1 MSDAVLKL
9 PIDNT
14 NNDGS
19 ASPAFFSRLRPGRFT
34 SPAGVQSS
42 FLYDNLSRSRG
53 KKTSAHEVSDAD
65 TTIIQDSG
73 TTLLV
78 FPLDV
83 YFVGEN
89 GDQEAD
95 IFFKSLTEERY
106 TPDAPGVLNHPRW
119 GDVPV
124 IPFDAIEQ
132 TEAYTTGSG
141 IFRVTV
147 TLRETKSTSRPLS
160 AKLSPEYLEKA
171 SRFSLSR
178 AIEQAEKMVTTAKA
192 AYAKAKAVVRSKVK
206 IITDKIITG
215 VADGLTGLADD
226 VRREVD
232 ASKAGILE
240 LINISAAIP
249 EIIGATSDIVRTITS
264 FPQDSADLFLQIVDM
279 TNDIL
284 NDFGEDIS
292 NASTPTDSA
301 NVAYILQGIGTACV
315 LGIANAAIMINY
327 ETRETVGKSI
337 DDISGAYSD
346 YLAVLQS
353 AGNIDGS
360 KFAVDHDTLSGLH
373 GVVYDTI
380 TYLTNASFDLKL
392 KRTYTLTAP
401 SDPVTLCWKYYR
413 DISHDTLDFFARTNK
428 LVNYD
433 FIEIPAGREVAIYG

>member
-78 FPLDV
+78 FPLEV

-106 TPDAPGVLNHPRW
+106 TPDAPGILNHPRW
-119 GDVPV
+119 GDIPV
-124 IPFDAIEQ
+124 IPFDAVEQ
-132 TEAYTTGSG
+132 VESYTSGSG

-147 TLRETKSTSRPLS
+147 TLRETKTVSRSTAS
-160 AKLSPEYLEKA
+160 KLSPSGLDNKYKQVNA
-171 SRFSLSR
+171 S

-192 AYAKAKAVVRSKVK
+192 KYAKAKSVVTKKV
-206 IITDKIITG
+206 KIITG
-215 VADGLTGLADD
+215 VADDLTGLADD

-232 ASKAGILE
+232 AAKAGILE

-249 EIIGATSDIVRTITS
+249 QIIGAASDIVRTITS
-264 FPQDSADLFLQIVDM
+264 IPQDSADLFSQIVDM

-315 LGIANAAIMINY
+315 LGVANAGIMIDY

-337 DDISGAYSD
+337 DDIDGAYSD
-346 YLAVLQS
+346 YLVVLQS
-353 AGNIDGS
+353 AGNVDGS
-360 KFAVDHDTLSGLH
+360 QFAIDHDTLSGLH
-373 GVVYDTI
+373 GAAYDTI

-428 LVNYD
+428 LTNYE

>member
-14 NNDGS
+14 NNDGF

-78 FPLDV
+78 FPLEV

-106 TPDAPGVLNHPRW
+106 TPDAPGILNHPRW
-119 GDVPV
+119 GDIPV
-124 IPFDAIEQ
+124 IPFDAVEQ
-132 TEAYTTGSG
+132 VESYTSGSG

-147 TLRETKSTSRPLS
+147 TLRETKTVSRSTAS
-160 AKLSPEYLEKA
+160 KLSPSGLDNKYKQVNA
-171 SRFSLSR
+171 S
-178 AIEQAEKMVTTAKA
+178 AIEQAERMVTTAKGK
-192 AYAKAKAVVRSKVK
+192 YAKAKSVVTKKV
-206 IITDKIITG
+206 KIITG
-215 VADGLTGLADD
+215 VADDLTGLADD

-232 ASKAGILE
+232 AAKAGILE

-249 EIIGATSDIVRTITS
+249 QIIGAASDIVRTITS
-264 FPQDSADLFLQIVDM
+264 IPQDSADLFSQIVDM

-315 LGIANAAIMINY
+315 LGVANAGIMIDY

-337 DDISGAYSD
+337 DDIDGAYSD
-346 YLAVLQS
+346 YLVVLQS
-353 AGNIDGS
+353 AGNVDGS
-360 KFAVDHDTLSGLH
+360 QFAIDHDTLSGLH
-373 GVVYDTI
+373 GAAYDTI

-428 LVNYD
+428 LTNYE

>member
-14 NNDGS
+14 NNDGL

-78 FPLDV
+78 FPLEV

-106 TPDAPGVLNHPRW
+106 TPDTPGILNHPRW

-124 IPFDAIEQ
+124 IPFDAVEQ
-132 TEAYTTGSG
+132 VESYTSGSG

-147 TLRETKSTSRPLS
+147 TLRETKTVSRSTAS
-160 AKLSPEYLEKA
+160 KLSPTGLDNKYKQVNA
-171 SRFSLSR
+171 S
-178 AIEQAEKMVTTAKA
+178 AIEQAERMVTTAKA
-192 AYAKAKAVVRSKVK
+192 KYAKAKSVVTKKV
-206 IITDKIITG
+206 KIITG
-215 VADGLTGLADD
+215 VADDLTGLADD

-232 ASKAGILE
+232 AAKAGILE
-240 LINISAAIP
+240 LINVSAAIP
-249 EIIGATSDIVRTITS
+249 QIIGAASDIVRTITS
-264 FPQDSADLFLQIVDM
+264 IPQDSADLFSQIVDM

-315 LGIANAAIMINY
+315 LGVANAGIMIDY

-337 DDISGAYSD
+337 DDIDGAYSN

-353 AGNIDGS
+353 AGNVDGS
-360 KFAVDHDTLSGLH
+360 QFAIDHDTISGLH
-373 GVVYDTI
+373 GAAYDTI

-392 KRTYTLTAP
+392 KRAYTLTAP

-428 LVNYD
+428 LTNYE

>member
-1 MSDAVLKL
+1 MSDAILTL
-9 PIDNT
+9 PINNT

-78 FPLDV
+78 FPLEV

-95 IFFKSLTEERY
+95 KFFKSLTEERY
-106 TPDAPGVLNHPRW
+106 TPDKPGILNHPRW
-119 GDVPV
+119 GDIPV
-124 IPFDAIEQ
+124 IPFDAVEQ
-132 TEAYTTGSG
+132 VESYTSGSG

-147 TLRETKSTSRPLS
+147 TLRETKTVSRSTAS
-160 AKLSPEYLEKA
+160 KLSPSGLDAA
-171 SRFSLSR
+171 SRVVNEN

-192 AYAKAKAVVRSKVK
+192 KYAKAKSVVTKKV
-206 IITDKIITG
+206 KIITG
-215 VADGLTGLADD
+215 VADDLTGLADD

-232 ASKAGILE
+232 AAKAGILE
-240 LINISAAIP
+240 LINVSAAIP
-249 EIIGATSDIVRTITS
+249 QIIGAASDIVRTITS
-264 FPQDSADLFLQIVDM
+264 IPQDSADLFSQIVDM
-279 TNDIL
+279 TNDVL

-315 LGIANAAIMINY
+315 LGVANAGIMIDH

-346 YLAVLQS
+346 YLVVLQS
-353 AGNIDGS
+353 AGNRDGS

-373 GVVYDTI
+373 GVAHDTI

-428 LVNYD
+428 LGNYD
-433 FIEIPAGREVAIYG
+433 FIELPAGREVAIYG

>member
-9 PIDNT
+9 QIDNT

-78 FPLDV
+78 FPLEV

-89 GDQEAD
+89 GDQESD

-106 TPDAPGVLNHPRW
+106 TPDAPGILNHPRW

-124 IPFDAIEQ
+124 IPFDAVEQ
-132 TEAYTTGSG
+132 VESYTSGSG

-147 TLRETKSTSRPLS
+147 TLRETKTVSRSTAS
-160 AKLSPEYLEKA
+160 KLSPSGLDAA
-171 SRFSLSR
+171 SRVVNEN

-192 AYAKAKAVVRSKVK
+192 KYAKAKSVVTKKV
-206 IITDKIITG
+206 KIITG
-215 VADGLTGLADD
+215 VADDLTGLADD

-232 ASKAGILE
+232 AAKAGILE
-240 LINISAAIP
+240 LINVSAAIP
-249 EIIGATSDIVRTITS
+249 QIIGAASDIVRTITS
-264 FPQDSADLFLQIVDM
+264 IPQDSADLFSQIVDM
-279 TNDIL
+279 TNDVL

-292 NASTPTDSA
+292 NASTPTDSE

-315 LGIANAAIMINY
+315 LGVANAGIMIDY

-353 AGNIDGS
+353 AGNVDGS
-360 KFAVDHDTLSGLH
+360 QFAIDHDTLSGLH
-373 GVVYDTI
+373 GVAYDTI

-413 DISHDTLDFFARTNK
+413 NISHDTLDFFARTNK

-433 FIEIPAGREVAIYG
+433 FIELPAGREVAIYG

>member
-9 PIDNT
+9 PT
-14 NNDGS
+14 NNESNDGS

-42 FLYDNLSRSRG
+42 FLFDTLSRSRG
-53 KKTSAHEVSDAD
+53 KKSSAHEVSDAD

-78 FPLDV
+78 FPLEV
-83 YFVGEN
+83 YFAGEN

-119 GDVPV
+119 GDIPV
-124 IPFDAIEQ
+124 IPFDAVEQ
-132 TEAYTTGSG
+132 AESYTTGSG

-147 TLRETKSTSRPLS
+147 TLRETKTVSRSTAS
-160 AKLSPEYLEKA
+160 KLSPSGLDNKYKKVNA
-171 SRFSLSR
+171 S
-178 AIEQAEKMVTTAKA
+178 AIEQAEKTVTTAKA
-192 AYAKAKAVVRSKVK
+192 KYAKAKSVVTKKV
-206 IITDKIITG
+206 KIITG
-215 VADGLTGLADD
+215 VADDLTGLADD

-232 ASKAGILE
+232 AAKAGILE
-240 LINISAAIP
+240 LINVSAAIP
-249 EIIGATSDIVRTITS
+249 EIIGAASDIVRTITS
-264 FPQDSADLFLQIVDM
+264 IPQDSADLFSQIVDM
-279 TNDIL
+279 TNDVL

-315 LGIANAAIMINY
+315 SGVANAGIMIDY

-337 DDISGAYSD
+337 DDIDGVYSD

-353 AGNIDGS
+353 AGNMDGS
-360 KFAVDHDTLSGLH
+360 QFAIDHDTLSGLH
-373 GVVYDTI
+373 GAAYDTI

-401 SDPVTLCWKYYR
+401 SDSVTLCWKYYR

-428 LVNYD
+428 LTNYE

>member
-106 TPDAPGVLNHPRW
+106 TPDAPGILNHPRW

-124 IPFDAIEQ
+124 IPFDAVEQ
-132 TEAYTTGSG
+132 VESYTSGSG

-147 TLRETKSTSRPLS
+147 TLRETKTVSRS
-160 AKLSPEYLEKA
+160 AASKLSPTGLDNKYKQVNA
-171 SRFSLSR
+171 S

-192 AYAKAKAVVRSKVK
+192 KYAKAKSVVTKKV
-206 IITDKIITG
+206 KIITG
-215 VADGLTGLADD
+215 VADDLTGLADD

-232 ASKAGILE
+232 AAKAGILE
-240 LINISAAIP
+240 LINVSAAIP
-249 EIIGATSDIVRTITS
+249 QIIGAASDIVRTITS
-264 FPQDSADLFLQIVDM
+264 IPQDSADLFSQIVDM
-279 TNDIL
+279 TNDVL

-292 NASTPTDSA
+292 NASTPTDSE

-315 LGIANAAIMINY
+315 LGVANAGIMIDY

-353 AGNIDGS
+353 AGNVDGS
-360 KFAVDHDTLSGLH
+360 QFAIDHDTLSGLH
-373 GVVYDTI
+373 GVAHDTI

-401 SDPVTLCWKYYR
+401 SDSVTLCWKYYR

-433 FIEIPAGREVAIYG
+433 FIELPAGREVAIYG

>member
-14 NNDGS
+14 NNDGF

-78 FPLDV
+78 FPLEV

-106 TPDAPGVLNHPRW
+106 TPDAPGILNHPRW
-119 GDVPV
+119 GDIPV
-124 IPFDAIEQ
+124 IPFDAVEQ
-132 TEAYTTGSG
+132 VESYTAGSG

-147 TLRETKSTSRPLS
+147 TLRETKTVSRSTAS
-160 AKLSPEYLEKA
+160 KLSPTGLDNKYKQVNA
-171 SRFSLSR
+171 S
-178 AIEQAEKMVTTAKA
+178 AIEQAERMVTTAKA
-192 AYAKAKAVVRSKVK
+192 KYAKAKSVVTKKV
-206 IITDKIITG
+206 KIITG
-215 VADGLTGLADD
+215 VADDLTGLADD

-232 ASKAGILE
+232 AAKAGILE
-240 LINISAAIP
+240 LINVSAAIP
-249 EIIGATSDIVRTITS
+249 QIIGAASDIVRTITS
-264 FPQDSADLFLQIVDM
+264 IPQDSADLFSRIVDM

-315 LGIANAAIMINY
+315 LGVANAGIMIDY

-337 DDISGAYSD
+337 DDIDGAYSN

-353 AGNIDGS
+353 AGNVDGS
-360 KFAVDHDTLSGLH
+360 QFAIDHDTISGLH
-373 GVVYDTI
+373 GAAYDTI

-392 KRTYTLTAP
+392 KRAYTLTAP

-428 LVNYD
+428 LTNYE

>member
-14 NNDGS
+14 NNDGF

-78 FPLDV
+78 FPLEV

-106 TPDAPGVLNHPRW
+106 TPDAPGILNHPRW
-119 GDVPV
+119 GDIPV
-124 IPFDAIEQ
+124 IPFDAVEQ
-132 TEAYTTGSG
+132 VESYTAGSG

-147 TLRETKSTSRPLS
+147 TLRETKTVSRSTAS
-160 AKLSPEYLEKA
+160 KLSPTGLDNKYKQVNA
-171 SRFSLSR
+171 S
-178 AIEQAEKMVTTAKA
+178 AIEQAERMVTTAKA
-192 AYAKAKAVVRSKVK
+192 KYAKAKSVVTKKV
-206 IITDKIITG
+206 KIITG
-215 VADGLTGLADD
+215 VADDLTGLADD

-232 ASKAGILE
+232 AAKAGILE
-240 LINISAAIP
+240 LINVSAAIP
-249 EIIGATSDIVRTITS
+249 QIIGAASDIVRTITS
-264 FPQDSADLFLQIVDM
+264 IPQDSADLFSQIVDM

-315 LGIANAAIMINY
+315 LGVANAGIMIDY

-337 DDISGAYSD
+337 DDIDGAYSN

-353 AGNIDGS
+353 AGNVDGS
-360 KFAVDHDTLSGLH
+360 QFAIDHDTISGLH
-373 GVVYDTI
+373 GAAYDTI

-392 KRTYTLTAP
+392 KRAYTLTAP

-428 LVNYD
+428 LTNYE

>member
-1 MSDAVLKL
+1 MSDAILSL

-106 TPDAPGVLNHPRW
+106 TPDAPGILNHPRW

-124 IPFDAIEQ
+124 IPFDAVEQ
-132 TEAYTTGSG
+132 AESYTSGSG

-147 TLRETKSTSRPLS
+147 TLRETKTVSRSTAS
-160 AKLSPEYLEKA
+160 KLSPSGLDAA
-171 SRFSLSR
+171 SRVVNENALDR
-178 AIEQAEKMVTTAKA
+178 AERMVTTVKAK
-192 AYAKAKAVVRSKVK
+192 YAKAKSVVTKKV
-206 IITDKIITG
+206 KIITG
-215 VADGLTGLADD
+215 VADDLTGLADD

-232 ASKAGILE
+232 AAKAGILE

-249 EIIGATSDIVRTITS
+249 EIIGAASDIVRTITS
-264 FPQDSADLFLQIVDM
+264 IPQDSADLFSQIVDM
-279 TNDIL
+279 TNDVL

-292 NASTPTDSA
+292 NSSTPTDSA

-315 LGIANAAIMINY
+315 LGVANAGIMIDY

-353 AGNIDGS
+353 AGNVDGS

-373 GVVYDTI
+373 GVAHDTI

-401 SDPVTLCWKYYR
+401 SDAITLCWKYYR
-413 DISHDTLDFFARTNK
+413 DISHDALDFFARTNK
-428 LVNYD
+428 LTNYE

>member
-14 NNDGS
+14 NNDGF

-78 FPLDV
+78 FPLEV

-106 TPDAPGVLNHPRW
+106 TPDKPGILNHPRW
-119 GDVPV
+119 GDIPV
-124 IPFDAIEQ
+124 IPFDAVEQ
-132 TEAYTTGSG
+132 VESYTSGSG

-147 TLRETKSTSRPLS
+147 TLRETKTVSRS
-160 AKLSPEYLEKA
+160 AASKLSPTGLDNKYKQVNA
-171 SRFSLSR
+171 S

-192 AYAKAKAVVRSKVK
+192 KYAKAKSVVTKK
-206 IITDKIITG
+206 IKIITG
-215 VADGLTGLADD
+215 VADDLTGLADD

-232 ASKAGILE
+232 AAKAGILE
-240 LINISAAIP
+240 LINVSAAIP
-249 EIIGATSDIVRTITS
+249 QIIGAANDIVRTITS
-264 FPQDSADLFLQIVDM
+264 IPQDSADLVSQIVDM

-315 LGIANAAIMINY
+315 LGVANAGIMIDY

-337 DDISGAYSD
+337 DDIDGAYSD

-353 AGNIDGS
+353 AGNVVGS
-360 KFAVDHDTLSGLH
+360 QFAIDHDTLSGLH
-373 GVVYDTI
+373 GAAYDTI

>member
-1 MSDAVLKL
+1 MSDAILSL

-78 FPLDV
+78 FPLEV

-89 GDQEAD
+89 GDQESD

-106 TPDAPGVLNHPRW
+106 TPDQPGILNHPRW

-124 IPFDAIEQ
+124 IPFDAVEQ
-132 TEAYTTGSG
+132 VESYTTGAG

-147 TLRETKSTSRPLS
+147 TLRETKTVSRSTAS
-160 AKLSPEYLEKA
+160 KLSPSGLDNKYKQVNA
-171 SRFSLSR
+171 S

-192 AYAKAKAVVRSKVK
+192 KYAKAKSVVTKKV
-206 IITDKIITG
+206 KIITG
-215 VADGLTGLADD
+215 VADDLTGLADD

-232 ASKAGILE
+232 AAKAGILE
-240 LINISAAIP
+240 LINVSAAIP
-249 EIIGATSDIVRTITS
+249 QIIGAASDIVRTITS
-264 FPQDSADLFLQIVDM
+264 IPQDSADLFSQIVDM
-279 TNDIL
+279 TNDVL

-315 LGIANAAIMINY
+315 LGVANAGIMIDY

-337 DDISGAYSD
+337 DDIDGAYSD

-353 AGNIDGS
+353 AGNVDGS
-360 KFAVDHDTLSGLH
+360 QFAIDHDTISGLH
-373 GVVYDTI
+373 GAAYDTI

-428 LVNYD
+428 LVNYE

>member
-78 FPLDV
+78 FPLEV

-106 TPDAPGVLNHPRW
+106 TPDAPGILNHPRW

-124 IPFDAIEQ
+124 IPFDAVEQ
-132 TEAYTTGSG
+132 VESYTSGSG

-147 TLRETKSTSRPLS
+147 TLRETKTVSRSTAS
-160 AKLSPEYLEKA
+160 KLSPSGLDNKYKQVNA
-171 SRFSLSR
+171 S

-192 AYAKAKAVVRSKVK
+192 KYAKAKSVVTKKV
-206 IITDKIITG
+206 KIITG
-215 VADGLTGLADD
+215 VADDLTGIAED

-232 ASKAGILE
+232 AAKAGILE
-240 LINISAAIP
+240 LINVSASIP
-249 EIIGATSDIVRTITS
+249 QIIGAASDIVRTITS
-264 FPQDSADLFLQIVDM
+264 IPQDSADLFSQIVDM
-279 TNDIL
+279 TNDVL

-315 LGIANAAIMINY
+315 LGVASAGIMIDY

-337 DDISGAYSD
+337 DDIDGAYSD

-353 AGNIDGS
+353 AGNVDGS
-360 KFAVDHDTLSGLH
+360 QFAIDHDTISGLH
-373 GVVYDTI
+373 GAAYDTI

-433 FIEIPAGREVAIYG
+433 FIELPAGREVAIYG

>member
-14 NNDGS
+14 NNDGL

-78 FPLDV
+78 FPLEV

-106 TPDAPGVLNHPRW
+106 TPDAPGILNHPRW
-119 GDVPV
+119 GDIPV
-124 IPFDAIEQ
+124 IPFDAVEQ
-132 TEAYTTGSG
+132 VESYTAGSG

-147 TLRETKSTSRPLS
+147 TLRETKTVSRSTAS
-160 AKLSPEYLEKA
+160 KLSPTGLDNKYKQVNA
-171 SRFSLSR
+171 S
-178 AIEQAEKMVTTAKA
+178 AIEQAERMVTTAKA
-192 AYAKAKAVVRSKVK
+192 KYAKAKSVVTKKV
-206 IITDKIITG
+206 KIITG
-215 VADGLTGLADD
+215 VADDLTGLADD

-232 ASKAGILE
+232 AAKAGILE
-240 LINISAAIP
+240 LINVSAAIP
-249 EIIGATSDIVRTITS
+249 QIIGAASDIVRTITS
-264 FPQDSADLFLQIVDM
+264 IPQDSADLFSQIVDM

-315 LGIANAAIMINY
+315 LGVANAGIMIDY

-337 DDISGAYSD
+337 DDIDGAYSN

-353 AGNIDGS
+353 AGNVDGS
-360 KFAVDHDTLSGLH
+360 QFAIDHDTISGLH
-373 GVVYDTI
+373 GAAYDTI

-392 KRTYTLTAP
+392 KRAYTLTAP

-428 LVNYD
+428 LTNYE